1 MSTHEIH
8 ALSGAYAVDA
18 LDADERARFEEH
30 LASCATC
37 QDEVASLQ
45 EATALLGAVEET
57 PLPAGLRDRVLADI
71 KTVRPLPP
79 AGGGP
84 LPDLPDLPDLAERRR
99 RRPRW
104 SGLVGIA
111 AAAALVVGGVV
122 VWEQTRDDAGQEQVS
137 NPIDAILRA
146 RDVKHVSVD
155 LPGGASATVFSS
167 LAHNRAVLVT
177 DDMPPAPEGRVYQVW
192 LQKGDRMVPAGLMSE
207 GGHQEVL
214 LDGKVAG
221 ASGAGITVEPAGGS
235 EEPTSAPVALF
246 DFAKAT

>member
-18 LDADERARFEEH
+18 LDPDERTRFEEH
-30 LASCATC
+30 LASCPTC
-37 QDEVASLQ
+37 QAEVASLQ
-45 EATALLGAVEET
+45 EATALLGSVEET

-79 AGGGP
+79 VGGN
-84 LPDLPDLPDLAERRR
+84 LTDLVERRR

-104 SGLVGIA
+104 SGLVSIA

-122 VWEQTRDDAGQEQVS
+122 VWEQTRDDAGQEQAAS
-137 NPIDAILRA
+137 PIDAILRA

-177 DDMPPAPEGRVYQVW
+177 EDMPAAPAGRVYQVW

-214 LDGKVAG
+214 LEGKVAG
-221 ASGAGITVEPAGGS
+221 ASGAGITVEPEGGS
-235 EEPTSAPVALF
+235 EEPTTAPVALF

>member
-18 LDADERARFEEH
+18 LDADERDRFEEH

-45 EATALLGAVEET
+45 ETTALLGAVEET

-79 AGGGP
+79 EGGGILSDIP
-84 LPDLPDLPDLAERRR
+84 NLTTRRR
-99 RRPRW
+99 LRPRW

-122 VWEQTRDDAGQEQVS
+122 VWEQTRDDAAQEQVTS
-137 NPIDAILRA
+137 PIDAILRA

-221 ASGAGITVEPAGGS
+221 ASGAGITVEPEGGS

>member
-30 LASCATC
+30 LASCPTC

-79 AGGGP
+79 VGGGT
-84 LPDLPDLPDLAERRR
+84 LPDLPNLTERR

-104 SGLVGIA
+104 SGLVSIA

-122 VWEQTRDDAGQEQVS
+122 VWEQTRDDAGQNQAQS
-137 NPIDAILRA
+137 PIDAILRA

-177 DDMPPAPEGRVYQVW
+177 DDMPAAPAGRVYQVW
-192 LQKGDRMVPAGLMSE
+192 LQRGDRMVPAGLMSE
-207 GGHQEVL
+207 GGHQELL

-221 ASGAGITVEPAGGS
+221 ASGAGITVEPEGGS

>member
-18 LDADERARFEEH
+18 LDADERDRFEEH

-37 QDEVASLQ
+37 QAEVASLQ

-57 PLPAGLRDRVLADI
+57 PLPTGLRDRVLADI

-79 AGGGP
+79 VGGDR
-84 LPDLPDLPDLAERRR
+84 LSDLPDVPDLAERRR
-99 RRPRW
+99 LRPRW

-137 NPIDAILRA
+137 SPIDAILRA

-177 DDMPPAPEGRVYQVW
+177 DDMPAAPEGRVYQVW

-221 ASGAGITVEPAGGS
+221 ASGAGITVEPEGGS